1 MVCSKLFSAYVFV
14 IAKIHHPKL
23 LLMENVELGM
33 CCPLYIKGIDSFIM
47 EAVWWFTGVNQA
59 KQ

>member
-47 EAVWWFTGVNQA
+47 EAV
-59 KQ
+59 